1 MDTTLGAER
10 GCVVCTR
17 RQRFFFRV
25 NVKTLPTK
33 LHRVLLVARFN
44 KPRPFPVPHLPVEVV
59 GPVRITK
66 VAKEV
71 LLPQMSKQFVLVQE
85 PFVAVLAQG
94 MTPMAD
100 VVRIAN
106 PPMDGQVLP
115 TVTPA
120 LR

>member
-1 MDTTLGAER
+1 MRTQINLRSEH
-10 GCVVCTR
+10 R
-17 RQRFFFRV
+17 R
-25 NVKTLPTK
+25 K
-33 LHRVLLVARFN
+33 LFLFTVAFLAQVVLLSEVIPQR
-44 KPRPFPVPHLPVEVV
+44 VIVTVEVV